1 MKFFLNLVPN
11 FVRHCFV
18 SQPPPPLGRWAVAKC
33 SDIAL
38 LDSER
43 ASEDHCG
50 DVICGLPKPQKYRKS
65 VKMMK
70 CLLNKKRKNGR
81 GFCSSS
87 L

>member
-1 MKFFLNLVPN
+1 MKFILNLVPN
-11 FVRHCFV
+11 FVRFYFV

-50 DVICGLPKPQKYRKS
+50 DIICGLPKPQKRKHS
-65 VKMMK
+65 
-70 CLLNKKRKNGR
+70 KK
-81 GFCSSS
+81 
-87 L
+87 